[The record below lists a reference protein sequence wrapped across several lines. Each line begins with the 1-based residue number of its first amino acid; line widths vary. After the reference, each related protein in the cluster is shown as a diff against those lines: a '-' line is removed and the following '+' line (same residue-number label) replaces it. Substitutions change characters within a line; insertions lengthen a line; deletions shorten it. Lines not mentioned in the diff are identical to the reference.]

1 MTGQMNAYLLL
12 AAPLAP
18 LAGAIAAGMAGTC
31 LAGKPLSAR
40 LACCLATAGVALS
53 CLISLY
59 ALYHTAQG
67 GVLCHTFYSWIH
79 SGTFQAEIGLMV
91 DSLTALMMG
100 VVTFVSLAVH
110 LYSAGYMKAEPGA
123 SRFFACTAFFTF
135 AMLMLVMAGNFL
147 QLFFGW
153 EAVGLA
159 SYLLIGFRHEKPAAA
174 AAGMRAF
181 LVNRISDAFF
191 ITGIG
196 LLFSV
201 AASFRFGDLFAM
213 RHAIA
218 AMTLPGTGWNLLTVA
233 CLCLFIGAMGKS
245 AQFPLHI
252 WLPGSMEGP
261 TPVSALI
268 HAATMVTAGIFMVAR
283 LSPLFSLS
291 DAALSCM
298 LITGALTALFMGL
311 VAMAQNDIKQAIA
324 YSTISQL
331 GYMTAALGASAFGAA
346 IFHLM
351 THAFFKALLF
361 LAAGAVITAMN
372 HDQDIRH
379 MGGLRRHM
387 PITWL
392 ASLAASL
399 SLAGFPLFSGFY
411 SKDSI
416 LIALGRASG
425 RFGGSLALVAA
436 YLGIFVT
443 AFYTFRLFFL
453 VFHGK
458 PRFTPVLPDTDG
470 KNSLPQ
476 AETTGLSPEETPH
489 PVPRIM
495 SVSLIMLVIPAVII
509 GGLAITPL
517 LAGDFLANAGLDAL
531 FASTGENRFAGPA
544 GMALHSLISPSFL
557 MLAAGIAAA
566 AWLYLRNRRLPQKLA
581 ETLPALYRLLLNQ
594 YYLPLA
600 TEKLRSAL
608 FRLASCLLA
617 FGHLARFLENG
628 ITRLARLLG
637 NGLWQLGE
645 IRIIDGLFVH
655 GSARLAAG
663 FSGIIRRLQSG
674 YLYHYA
680 FVMILGL
687 LCLLLYFCR

>member
-1 MTGQMNAYLLL
+1 MNVYLLS
-12 AAPLAP
+12 AVPLAP
-18 LAGAIAAGMAGTC
+18 LAGAIAAALAGLL
-31 LAGKPLSAR
+31 LAGKPLAFR
-40 LACCLATAGVALS
+40 LSCCLATAGVALS

-59 ALYHTAQG
+59 
-67 GVLCHTFYSWIH
+67 VLCCLPEGEVFHCTLYRWVH
-79 SGTFQAEIGLMV
+79 SGAFQAEIGLMI
-91 DSLTALMMG
+91 DGLTALMMG
-100 VVTFVSLAVH
+100 TVTAVSLVVH
-110 LYSAGYMKAEPGA
+110 LYSAGYMKDEPGA

-159 SYLLIGFRHEKPAAA
+159 SYLLIGFWHEKPAAA
-174 AAGMRAF
+174 AAGLRAF

-191 ITGIG
+191 LTGIA
-196 LLFSV
+196 LLFSA
-201 AASFRFGDLFAM
+201 AASFRFGDILAM
-213 RHAIA
+213 RDAIA
-218 AMTLPGTGWNLLTVA
+218 AMTLPGTEWNLLTVS

-283 LSPLFSLS
+283 LSPLFELS
-291 DAALSCM
+291 DVVLSCM

-311 VAMAQNDIKQAIA
+311 AAMVQNDIKQVIA

-331 GYMTAALGASAFGAA
+331 GYMTAALGASAYSAA

-361 LAAGAVITAMN
+361 LAAGAVITGMN

-379 MGGLRRHM
+379 MGGLRRAM
-387 PITWL
+387 PVVWL
-392 ASLAASL
+392 TSLAASL

-425 RFGGSLALVAA
+425 RFGGSFALAAA
-436 YLGIFVT
+436 WLGVLVT
-443 AFYTFRLFFL
+443 AFYTFRLVFL

-458 PRFTPVLPDTDG
+458 PRFTTVTPETSG
-470 KNSLPQ
+470 QNSLLPP
-476 AETTGLSPEETPH
+476 ETAGLLPGEKPH

-495 SVSLIMLVIPAVII
+495 TVCLVILAVPAVII

-517 LAGDFLANAGLDAL
+517 LAGDFLANAGLTGL
-531 FASTGENRFAGPA
+531 FSPAGENGFAGPA
-544 GMALHSLISPSFL
+544 EMALHSLISPSSL
-557 MLAAGIAAA
+557 LLAAGIALA
-566 AWLYLRNRRLPQKLA
+566 AWFYLKNRRPAQKLA
-581 ETLPALYRLLLNQ
+581 EALPAFYRLLLNQ
-594 YYLPLA
+594 YYLPVTL
-600 TEKLRSAL
+600 EKLQAAA
-608 FRLASCLLA
+608 FRLASRLLV
-617 FGHLARFLENG
+617 FGHVARFMESG
-628 ITRLARLLG
+628 LARLAVFLG
-637 NGLWQLGE
+637 NGLWHLGE
-645 IRIIDGLFVH
+645 IRLIDGLFVH

-663 FSGIIRRLQSG
+663 FAGIIRRLQSG

-687 LCLLLYFCR
+687 LGLLLYFCR

>member
-1 MTGQMNAYLLL
+1 MNAYLLL

-18 LAGAIAAGMAGTC
+18 LAGAIAAGITGTR
-31 LAGKPLSAR
+31 LVKKPLSPR
-40 LACCLATAGVALS
+40 LSCCLATAGVALS

-59 ALYHTAQG
+59 ALYCTAQG
-67 GVLCHTFYSWIH
+67 AVLCHTFYSWIH
-79 SGTFQAEIGLMV
+79 SGAFQAEIGLMV

-100 VVTFVSLAVH
+100 VVTTISLVVH
-110 LYSAGYMKAEPGA
+110 IYSAGYMKTEPGA
-123 SRFFACTAFFTF
+123 GRFFACTAFFTF

-159 SYLLIGFRHEKPAAA
+159 SYLLIGFSHEKPAAT

-191 ITGIG
+191 LTGIG
-196 LLFSV
+196 LLFS
-201 AASFRFGDLFAM
+201 AASSLRFGDIFAM

-218 AMTLPGTGWNLLTVA
+218 AMTLPGTGWNLLAVA

-283 LSPLFSLS
+283 LSPLFELS
-291 DAALSCM
+291 DTALSCM

-311 VAMAQNDIKQAIA
+311 VAIVQSDIKQVIA

-331 GYMTAALGASAFGAA
+331 GYMTAALGASAYSAA

-361 LAAGAVITAMN
+361 LAAGAVITGMN
-372 HDQDIRH
+372 HDQDIRR
-379 MGGLRRHM
+379 MGGLKKYM
-387 PITWL
+387 PVAWIT
-392 ASLAASL
+392 SLAASL

-425 RFGGSLALVAA
+425 RFGGNFAIVAA
-436 YLGIFVT
+436 YLGVFVT
-443 AFYTFRLFFL
+443 AFYAFRLVFL

-458 PRFTPVLPDTDG
+458 PRFAPVLPDTAG
-470 KNSLPQ
+470 QKGLPT
-476 AETTGLSPEETPH
+476 AETTGLFPEETPH

-495 SVSLIMLVIPAVII
+495 TISLILLAIPAVII
-509 GGLAITPL
+509 GGLTVTPL
-517 LAGDFLANAGLDAL
+517 LAGDFLASAGLPGFFL
-531 FASTGENRFAGPA
+531 RHFAGPA
-544 GMALHSLISPSFL
+544 GMALRNLFSLSFL

-566 AWLYLRNRRLPQKLA
+566 AWLYLRDNRLAHKLA
-581 ETLPALYRLLLNQ
+581 QALSAPHRLLLNQ
-594 YYLPLA
+594 YYLPLL
-600 TEKLRSAL
+600 TEKLQAAG
-608 FRLASCLLA
+608 FRLATRLLV
-617 FGHLARFLENG
+617 FGHIARFMENG
-628 ITRLARLLG
+628 IARLALLLG

-645 IRIIDGLFVH
+645 IRLIDGLIVH
-655 GSARLAAG
+655 GSARLATG
-663 FSGIIRRLQSG
+663 FAGIIRRLQTG

-680 FVMILGL
+680 FVMVLGL
-687 LCLLLYFCR
+687 LCLLFYFCR